1 MISGISVLSAATR
14 LLVDG
19 GFSLRLE
26 HNSPIFINTLK
37 KWVGNE
43 IFDVMVDEVKGI
55 VSMLRWLGRY
65 RVENGKS

>member
-1 MISGISVLSAATR
+1 M

-19 GFSLRLE
+19 GLFLRLE

-43 IFDVMVDEVKGI
+43 FFDVMVDEVKGI
-55 VSMLRWLGRY
+55 VKIRLT
-65 RVENGKS
+65 